1 MHLADWVPTLL
12 GLAGVQPPTGE
23 IFLSILLDTKTLL
36 ILIMLVLM
44 EMVIVDDNE
53 FGNPQAWMEWTSG
66 LQSKRRRKSL
76 RTSLSFT
83 ILTGTP
89 SIILGR

>member
-53 FGNPQAWMEWTSG
+53 FDNPQAWMEWTSG
-66 LQSKRRRKSL
+66 LQSNRRRKSL